1 MQQGDYVA
9 AAQDFMRAMQFLVA
23 LPSATTVDGGSSS
36 PETHVNVA
44 ELLLQVAVCQR
55 EMGDSA
61 AVILDCTA
69 ALSHSPSAKMA
80 ADTLLLRASAHEARE
95 QFGQAIQDC
104 QAALR
109 HQPENAR
116 AKTVLRQMQALQSQR
131 SVM

>member
-1 MQQGDYVA
+1 MRQGGYVA
-9 AAQDFMRAMQFLVA
+9 AAQDFMRAMQL
-23 LPSATTVDGGSSS
+23 LTLLQSAEAVHGGSSS
-36 PETHVNVA
+36 SAHVNIA

-55 EMGDSA
+55 EMGDST

-69 ALSHSPSAKMA
+69 ALSHLPSAQMA

-109 HQPENAR
+109 RQPENAR

-131 SVM
+131 SSV

>member
-1 MQQGDYVA
+1 MRQGDYVT
-9 AAQDFMRAMQFLVA
+9 AAQDFMQAMQLLAA
-23 LPSATTVDGGSSS
+23 LQSTKSADGGSS
-36 PETHVNVA
+36 PDTNVNIA
-44 ELLLQVAVCQR
+44 ELLLQVAACQR

-69 ALSHSPSAKMA
+69 ALSHSPSAQMA

-95 QFGQAIQDC
+95 QFGQAVQDC

-116 AKTVLRQMQALQSQR
+116 AKTVLRLMQASQSRQ
-131 SVM
+131 SAI